1 MTPSTP
7 PHADTRAIAI
17 YIEYEPLPGC
27 LDALQARM
35 QNECDE
41 CIREDEGCLRMEL
54 CLPDP
59 PDGRLLL
66 AELWRDQAALD
77 AHKNK
82 PGHSHEWQKALVA
95 AKRVSRCRVVVSPQ
109 KPGVP
114 LPSRIA
120 P

>member
-1 MTPSTP
+1 MSPQPTP
-7 PHADTRAIAI
+7 PAEPAIAI

-27 LDALQARM
+27 LPELQARM
-35 QNECDE
+35 AHECEE
-41 CIREDEGCLRMEL
+41 CIREDDGCLRMEL
-54 CLPDP
+54 SQPEP

-95 AKRVSRCRVVVSPQ
+95 AKRVSRCRVIVSPALA
-109 KPGVP
+109 GT
-114 LPSRIA
+114 SAR
-120 P
+120 